1 MSTSMSFG
9 GTDLSAYGLHVLDT
23 TLHPVMAPPRL
34 RQAVVVGRPG
44 AYDFDSEYEQRAFV
58 VDVVIIGT
66 SVTDLQSKLDSL
78 AAILDVELGE
88 QALAFDIHSGR
99 YWLAKLQAAPDFSYK
114 GFTAETQLR
123 FVCPDPFAYSTTET
137 DSDHT
142 VDEDPETV
150 YETPGGNYYIEPV
163 WTLTA
168 GSAIGATTVTIANGT
183 TAETFEWTGTIGDGE
198 VLVIDSAQFYV
209 TLEGVASMGDIS
221 GAFPRL
227 KGGVKNTLTIEGF
240 DGNVNI
246 TYRARYL

>member
-1 MSTSMSFG
+1 MSGSMSFG
-9 GTDLSAYGLHVLDT
+9 GTDLSAYGLYVLDT
-23 TLHPVMAPPRL
+23 SLHGIVPPPRL
-34 RQAVVVGRPG
+34 RQAKLTGKSG
-44 AYDFDSEYEQRAFV
+44 AYDFDAEYEPRVFA
-58 VDVVIIGT
+58 VDVVVIG
-66 SVTDLQSKLDSL
+66 SSLSDLQDKLDDL
-78 AAILDVELGE
+78 AAILDVELGLQE
-88 QALAFDIHSGR
+88 LIFDVQDDR
-99 YWLAKLQAAPDFSYK
+99 YFNAKLASAPAFAYK

-123 FVCPDPFAYSTTET
+123 FVCPTPFAYSTTET

-142 VDEDPETV
+142 VDEDPETI
-150 YETPGGNYYIEPV
+150 YETPGGNYYAEPV

-168 GSAIGATTVTIANGT
+168 DEEIGATTVVITNGT
-183 TAETFEWTGTIGDGE
+183 TSEAFEWTGSIGDGE
-198 VLVIDSAQFYV
+198 VLVIDSAQWHV